1 MCELGEVGRGKG
13 SRVDLEAVKR
23 WRGQKAQDTQQQQRT
38 ATEFLGVVV
47 RSLADVM
54 QEDAAHRRVQIEKAK
69 ACGLLALAYQR
80 IWQAVSM
87 QSPDEYYICQ
97 PPEIEQLCAIWLRS
111 IEDR

>member
-23 WRGQKAQDTQQQQRT
+23 WRGQKAQDIQQQRT
-38 ATEFLGVVV
+38 DAEFLSLVA
-47 RSLADVM
+47 RSLVDTLH
-54 QEDAAHRRVQIEKAK
+54 EDSAHRRVQIEKAK

-87 QSPDEYYICQ
+87 QSPDEFYICQ

-111 IEDR
+111 VEDR